1 MSRAWRTAL
10 KAAISMAADRLCP
23 ALCLARA
30 AVILVLALAVLIEC
44 GRARRVKGDK
54 S

>member
-1 MSRAWRTAL
+1 MNRALRTAL
-10 KAAISMAADRLCP
+10 KAAISMAVDRLCP
-23 ALCLARA
+23 ALCLART
-30 AVILVLALAVLIEC
+30 AVVFVLALAVLIQY